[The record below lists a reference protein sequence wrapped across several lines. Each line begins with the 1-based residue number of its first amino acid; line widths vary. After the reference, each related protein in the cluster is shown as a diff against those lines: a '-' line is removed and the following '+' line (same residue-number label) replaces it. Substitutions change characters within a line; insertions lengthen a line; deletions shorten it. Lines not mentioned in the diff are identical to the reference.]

1 MAIEPKY
8 PHNILEGYG
17 TGALLDLR
25 VRLAINF
32 LQHSPMVQEVTR
44 ATLAN
49 LPAGKVGEA
58 PMWVAKFALEVA
70 DELLKEGAARG
81 YVSPLP
87 DPEDTT
93 ITAQDRAQAVR
104 TARYSVLQQMAG
116 AKVAQEEGAGQ
127 IIPVAP
133 IVGGRKP
140 S

>member
-1 MAIEPKY
+1 MADEPKY

-32 LQHSPMVQEVTR
+32 LQNSPMVQEVTR
-44 ATLAN
+44 ATLSN
-49 LPAGKVGEA
+49 LPKDKVGEA
-58 PMWVAKFALEVA
+58 PMWIAKFALEVA

-81 YVSPLP
+81 YVDPLP
-87 DPEDTT
+87 DPEDTG

-104 TARYSVLQQMAG
+104 TARYSILQQIAG
-116 AKVAQEEGAGQ
+116 PKIAQEEGAGQ

-133 IVGGRKP
+133 IVGGGKP